1 MILCSLTRTESA
13 HVAELIAKTPL
24 DDMAPLTIGTLTL
37 AEVDLGILTSIAPY
51 AQVKIAELFKATH
64 GMAWPAPNRATGK
77 AGARAIWFG
86 REMVLLTGP
95 KPDPTLAEHA
105 ALTDQSDAWTAVTLS
120 GDDAGDVLARLV
132 PLDLS
137 AAHFKRGHT
146 ARSQI
151 QHMAGSITRIGS
163 DTFLLMVFRS
173 MAGTLLHDLERAMAS
188 VAARR

>member
-1 MILCSLTRTESA
+1 M
-13 HVAELIAKTPL
+13 AELIAKTPL
-24 DDMAPLTIGTLTL
+24 DDMVPLTIGTVTL
-37 AEVDLGILTSIAPY
+37 AEVDLGFLTSIAPY
-51 AQVKIAELFKATH
+51 ADAKIAEPFKATH

-86 REMVLLTGP
+86 RDMVLLAGP
-95 KPDPTLAEHA
+95 KPGPALADHA

-120 GDDAGDVLARLV
+120 GDDVESVLARLV

-137 AAHFKRGHT
+137 AIQFKRGHT

-151 QHMAGSITRIGS
+151 QHMAGSITRIGN